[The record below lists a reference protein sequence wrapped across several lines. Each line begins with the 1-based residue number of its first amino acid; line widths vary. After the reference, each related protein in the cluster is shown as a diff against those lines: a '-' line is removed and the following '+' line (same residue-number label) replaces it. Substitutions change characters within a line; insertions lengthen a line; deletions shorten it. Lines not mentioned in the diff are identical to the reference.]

1 MTSSPTLSI
10 CIPTLNRARFIGET
24 LESITRQ
31 LDDRVEV
38 VIVDG
43 GSTDATGD
51 IVRSY
56 ASRFPSI
63 RYVVSQLGDG
73 VPSNQGFDRD
83 CDQAVTMARGTYCWL
98 MTDDDLLADGA
109 IRDVMAR
116 LDEGHDLLFACARVC
131 NVDLSQTL
139 VPALPAVPADKAYD
153 RDHWAE
159 FFEDVGHQLT
169 FVGGI
174 IIKRQIWQSRPRQPY
189 FGTGFVHV
197 GVILSAPMDS
207 VLVISRPLV
216 VIRYGNAQWRSRA
229 FDIWMNHW
237 PTLVWS
243 FASLPDSAK
252 AAVTPRFP
260 FNSVRRL
267 FWYRALGAY
276 TMDKYHEWL
285 MHKAARGYR
294 IPAWLIARM
303 PVAITNALCS
313 LYLAPRM
320 TRPFSMQ
327 LYDLLHCGHA
337 SALTRGVAHLRGIR

>member
-1 MTSSPTLSI
+1 MKPSPTLSI

-31 LDDRVEV
+31 LDDRVEI

-56 ASRFPSI
+56 AARFPGI
-63 RYVVSQLGDG
+63 RYVVSQLGNG

-83 CDQAVTMARGTYCWL
+83 CDHAVAMASGAYCWL
-98 MTDDDLLADGA
+98 MTDDDLLADDA

-116 LDEGHDLLFACARVC
+116 LGEGHDLLFACARVC
-131 NVDLSQTL
+131 NVDLSRTL
-139 VPALPAVPADKAYD
+139 VPSLPSVPADKVYD
-153 RDHWAE
+153 REHWAQ

-174 IIKRQIWQSRPRQPY
+174 IIKRQIWQARPRQPY

-197 GVILSAPMDS
+197 GVILSAPMNS
-207 VLVISRPLV
+207 VLVLSRPLV
-216 VIRYGNAQWRSRA
+216 VIRYGNGQWRSRA

-252 AAVTPRFP
+252 AVVTPRFP

-267 FWYRALGAY
+267 LWYRALGAY
-276 TMDKYHEWL
+276 TVDKYRQWL
-285 MHKAARGYR
+285 SGSPSWRFRMV
-294 IPAWLIARM
+294 AWAISHL
-303 PVAITNALCS
+303 PVAVANALCS
-313 LYLAPRM
+313 LYLAPRRS
-320 TRPFSMQ
+320 RPFEMQ
-327 LYDLLHCGHA
+327 MYDLLHCGHA
-337 SALTRGVAHLRGIR
+337 SALTRALAHLRGIQ